1 MLFPW
6 TGTILGK
13 VGDMGKKV
21 IAFNN
26 QSFPVAISSD
36 GLTLAGLTSGE
47 VDPKDPSAELNLAI
61 GFLSLVAPAEVQEVA
76 ESISSDSESTASED
90 AVISANP
97 EEVSV
102 EAEVPEES
110 EGVKPIRRKP
120 SKEN

>member
-1 MLFPW
+1 
-6 TGTILGK
+6 
-13 VGDMGKKV
+13 MGKKV